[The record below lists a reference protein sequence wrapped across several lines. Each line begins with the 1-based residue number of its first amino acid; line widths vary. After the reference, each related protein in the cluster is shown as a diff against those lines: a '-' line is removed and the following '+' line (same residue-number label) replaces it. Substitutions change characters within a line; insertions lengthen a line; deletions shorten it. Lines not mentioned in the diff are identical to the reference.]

1 MTDVKKDFDAGQ
13 VAQQAAQAAEQ
24 AAQQARQSAQEI
36 AQSVQDV
43 KGAAQAVQ
51 EASRGVGAETSGATI
66 ETDISPISIGDAWR
80 ANVKRTYDA
89 YQLEDLESI
98 RLARKTAEQLAQAH
112 TDHVR
117 DLQAQINRAHANSI
131 SYDNELQKQH
141 LSHRDLSTDRIWN
154 VDEVSQ
160 LTAKTPV
167 YLDALAA
174 SIAAAVADA
183 MKDDK

>member
-1 MTDVKKDFDAGQ
+1 MTDQEAGQ

-80 ANVKRTYDA
+80 ANIKRTYDA

-117 DLQAQINRAHANSI
+117 DLQAQTMRVHTNSI
-131 SYDNELQKQH
+131 THDN
-141 LSHRDLSTDRIWN
+141 DLNAQRIRHNEVSMDRIWN
-154 VDEVSQ
+154 VDEVAQ
-160 LTAKTPV
+160 LVSKTPV
-167 YLDALAA
+167 FLDAISAA
-174 SIAAAVADA
+174 VAAAVQELAE
-183 MKDDK
+183 

>member
-1 MTDVKKDFDAGQ
+1 MTDATQSKDQDAGQ
-13 VAQQAAQAAEQ
+13 IVQQAAQAASQ
-24 AAQQARQSAQEI
+24 AAQEAKQAAQDI

-117 DLQAQINRAHANSI
+117 DLQTQTMRIHTNSI
-131 SYDNELQKQH
+131 THDNDLNAQRIRHNE
-141 LSHRDLSTDRIWN
+141 LSTDRIWN

-160 LTAKTPV
+160 LVAKTPV
-167 YLDALAA
+167 FLDA
-174 SIAAAVADA
+174 IAAAVAA
-183 MKDDK
+183 AVQASKA